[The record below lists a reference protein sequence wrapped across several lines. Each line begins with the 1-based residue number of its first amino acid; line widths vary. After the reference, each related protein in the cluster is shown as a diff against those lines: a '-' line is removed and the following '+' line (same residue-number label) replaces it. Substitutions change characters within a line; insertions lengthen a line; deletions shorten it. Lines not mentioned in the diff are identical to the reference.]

1 MSAVGC
7 GEEGGDLA
15 HDFVG
20 VALEGFVAVLFGER
34 REGEGFAEVDV
45 QVEFLEVFEPVGDD
59 GVFGAVDARREDGDA
74 RAGGQVRRAGFAREE
89 RMGLGAGALGGDD
102 EQAALFEFGVH
113 VLEEAYIGVIAVNP
127 QEAGVVADP
136 AFDGGAF
143 VFVGDDDDQVFP
155 LGEVVE

>member
-1 MSAVGC
+1 MTAVGF

-20 VALEGFVAVLFGER
+20 VLLEGFVVVLFGEA

-59 GVFGAVDARREDGDA
+59 FVFGAVDPCGENRNA
-74 RAGGQVRRAGFAREE
+74 RAGGEVRRAGFAGEE
-89 RMGLGAGALGGDD
+89 RLGGGAGALRGDD

-113 VLEEAYIGVIAVNP
+113 VLEQADVRVLAV
-127 QEAGVVADP
+127 DP
-136 AFDGGAF
+136 
-143 VFVGDDDDQVFP
+143 
-155 LGEVVE
+155 